1 MCLKHFKKMGVTGTQ
16 QAGGRVIDEVGG
28 SARNQAMQGLGEV
41 RFYIQL
47 QWETTEGFGVR
58 ETHNHS
64 ANGWMPE
71 GAGQ

>member
-1 MCLKHFKKMGVTGTQ
+1 M
-16 QAGGRVIDEVGG
+16 IDEVGG

-64 ANGWMPE
+64 ANGWTPE